1 MGLLSVNSLGRFDI
15 KQFAKKC
22 SAVKACALCG
32 FHVRNIAD
40 LKCYHVYFFAVFIL
54 SSKYPAQEK
63 RAGGQLHWKKAGKTV
78 T

>member
-1 MGLLSVNSLGRFDI
+1 MSHLSVNSFGRFDI

-22 SAVKACALCG
+22 SVKGCTLCG

-40 LKCYHVYFFAVFIL
+40 FKCYYVYFFAVFIL